1 MSFNLPSFV
10 PNQVSATLRS
20 LTDRGFQSPLNVAL
34 ATAIPLIALYST
46 LPALSSAAP
55 SKPKVYP
62 SLGNIAFAENSRLGE
77 LKKHA
82 NKLYPADIY
91 GPGDTVELTKG
102 EVKYWIYG
110 PEEGKKVVLIH
121 GLSIPSI
128 IWKEVAT
135 RLSRTGFRVLLFDLY
150 GRGYSEAP
158 DARTTRYDV
167 DLYITQLALLMQYV
181 GWKKARIVGLSM
193 VRGGGIAAA
202 FAAKFPWLVDSNV
215 GLIASVGVMEGP
227 IGGTIARVFGSAAF
241 QRFRHSALGQVSCH
255 FVCSLDITLTPSISQ
270 ALFTPVPPPEIPKD
284 LSKGDQLV
292 RIEQRLFGLQSA
304 ILPGYTAAV
313 AASVFMGPLRGL
325 ENEFTKLGELEG
337 VRVQIIWGTKDAIV
351 SYKYADIIKKL
362 IPHAELVTIEGAG
375 HDLCATHYE
384 TLTSPLLVQVA
395 TVYPTALFG
404 FYSTPKKYCT
414 RDRFH
419 GASPQACNSVP
430 VSFSSLSKLRLEY
443 TSANAFCDSLTGSTQ
458 PSSLLGCSHD
468 GGISGHQGISGTRLP
483 ILSLGYATLSI
494 HAARIKTLP
503 SQTYAH
509 YWSKV
514 EISKGKMEFQQDAS
528 DPSLS
533 SDSRHTSRNS
543 YSLFQSIGCGDMYAP
558 RSSTCTQLISQT
570 QSATACDTNSDPH
583 SRHSSRLFVPVLYTV
598 ALTIVLCPLV
608 LGCVIVVSAA
618 TAKPVTHPSLGELD
632 FVEGSRFAA
641 LKDYAKE
648 LYPIDLYG
656 PGKSIR
662 LTKGRVHY
670 WLIGPKEGRK
680 VRNLVNAGFRV
691 LIYDLYGRGYSEGPD
706 AKFTLYDT
714 DLYVTQLALLMQ
726 AIGWHKAQLVG
737 MSMGGGIAAAFASKL
752 PWLVDSNVVL
762 IGSAGVME
770 NVSVGPI
777 NYTLGSVSVQR
788 LYHSRFGKFLSMLS
802 LPLPIPSTLSY
813 SEQERKR
820 LKSFFKL
827 QIALFPGYY
836 SAIISSVRLGP
847 VIGLEKEFEQLG
859 KIRSINIQLIWGT
872 KDTIVPFK
880 YADKIKVLIP
890 RAKMTTVENAGH
902 VSDLFINHKPQVTK
916 SLIDFLDVRFGM
928 RNRGLT

>member
-91 GPGDTVELTKG
+91 GPGDTVELTK
-102 EVKYWIYG
+102 VKSSRPNPWAFY
-110 PEEGKKVVLIH
+110 
-121 GLSIPSI
+121 SSI

-193 VRGGGIAAA
+193 GGGIAAA

-241 QRFRHSALGQVSCH
+241 QRFRHSALG
-255 FVCSLDITLTPSISQ
+255 Q

-337 VRVQIIWGTKDAIV
+337 VRGTKDAIV

-384 TLTSPLLVQVA
+384 T
-395 TVYPTALFG
+395 
-404 FYSTPKKYCT
+404 
-414 RDRFH
+414 
-419 GASPQACNSVP
+419 
-430 VSFSSLSKLRLEY
+430 VSD
-443 TSANAFCDSLTGSTQ
+443 N
-458 PSSLLGCSHD
+458 
-468 GGISGHQGISGTRLP
+468 
-483 ILSLGYATLSI
+483 
-494 HAARIKTLP
+494 
-503 SQTYAH
+503 
-509 YWSKV
+509 
-514 EISKGKMEFQQDAS
+514 
-528 DPSLS
+528 
-533 SDSRHTSRNS
+533 
-543 YSLFQSIGCGDMYAP
+543 
-558 RSSTCTQLISQT
+558 
-570 QSATACDTNSDPH
+570 
-583 SRHSSRLFVPVLYTV
+583 
-598 ALTIVLCPLV
+598 
-608 LGCVIVVSAA
+608 
-618 TAKPVTHPSLGELD
+618 
-632 FVEGSRFAA
+632 
-641 LKDYAKE
+641 
-648 LYPIDLYG
+648 
-656 PGKSIR
+656 
-662 LTKGRVHY
+662 
-670 WLIGPKEGRK
+670 LIG
-680 VRNLVNAGFRV
+680 
-691 LIYDLYGRGYSEGPD
+691 
-706 AKFTLYDT
+706 
-714 DLYVTQLALLMQ
+714 
-726 AIGWHKAQLVG
+726 
-737 MSMGGGIAAAFASKL
+737 
-752 PWLVDSNVVL
+752 
-762 IGSAGVME
+762 
-770 NVSVGPI
+770 
-777 NYTLGSVSVQR
+777 
-788 LYHSRFGKFLSMLS
+788 FLR
-802 LPLPIPSTLSY
+802 T
-813 SEQERKR
+813 
-820 LKSFFKL
+820 
-827 QIALFPGYY
+827 
-836 SAIISSVRLGP
+836 
-847 VIGLEKEFEQLG
+847 
-859 KIRSINIQLIWGT
+859 
-872 KDTIVPFK
+872 
-880 YADKIKVLIP
+880 
-890 RAKMTTVENAGH
+890 
-902 VSDLFINHKPQVTK
+902 
-916 SLIDFLDVRFGM
+916 
-928 RNRGLT
+928 

>member
-193 VRGGGIAAA
+193 GGGIAAA

-241 QRFRHSALGQVSCH
+241 QRFRHSSLG
-255 FVCSLDITLTPSISQ
+255 Q

-325 ENEFTKLGELEG
+325 ENEFTKLGKLEG
-337 VRVQIIWGTKDAIV
+337 VRGTKDAIV
-351 SYKYADIIKKL
+351 SYKYADKIKSL

-384 TLTSPLLVQVA
+384 T
-395 TVYPTALFG
+395 
-404 FYSTPKKYCT
+404 
-414 RDRFH
+414 
-419 GASPQACNSVP
+419 
-430 VSFSSLSKLRLEY
+430 VSD
-443 TSANAFCDSLTGSTQ
+443 N
-458 PSSLLGCSHD
+458 
-468 GGISGHQGISGTRLP
+468 
-483 ILSLGYATLSI
+483 
-494 HAARIKTLP
+494 
-503 SQTYAH
+503 
-509 YWSKV
+509 
-514 EISKGKMEFQQDAS
+514 
-528 DPSLS
+528 
-533 SDSRHTSRNS
+533 
-543 YSLFQSIGCGDMYAP
+543 
-558 RSSTCTQLISQT
+558 
-570 QSATACDTNSDPH
+570 
-583 SRHSSRLFVPVLYTV
+583 
-598 ALTIVLCPLV
+598 
-608 LGCVIVVSAA
+608 
-618 TAKPVTHPSLGELD
+618 
-632 FVEGSRFAA
+632 
-641 LKDYAKE
+641 
-648 LYPIDLYG
+648 
-656 PGKSIR
+656 
-662 LTKGRVHY
+662 
-670 WLIGPKEGRK
+670 LIG
-680 VRNLVNAGFRV
+680 
-691 LIYDLYGRGYSEGPD
+691 
-706 AKFTLYDT
+706 
-714 DLYVTQLALLMQ
+714 
-726 AIGWHKAQLVG
+726 
-737 MSMGGGIAAAFASKL
+737 
-752 PWLVDSNVVL
+752 
-762 IGSAGVME
+762 
-770 NVSVGPI
+770 
-777 NYTLGSVSVQR
+777 
-788 LYHSRFGKFLSMLS
+788 FLR
-802 LPLPIPSTLSY
+802 T
-813 SEQERKR
+813 
-820 LKSFFKL
+820 
-827 QIALFPGYY
+827 
-836 SAIISSVRLGP
+836 
-847 VIGLEKEFEQLG
+847 
-859 KIRSINIQLIWGT
+859 
-872 KDTIVPFK
+872 
-880 YADKIKVLIP
+880 
-890 RAKMTTVENAGH
+890 
-902 VSDLFINHKPQVTK
+902 
-916 SLIDFLDVRFGM
+916 
-928 RNRGLT
+928 